1 MVQLIRARGYMQRRL
16 TYSASAAT
24 TIETGITDTASP
36 TPEPATT
43 HTEPRSPIAQ
53 RGGSSHQ
60 IRHPQRC
67 ILGLIDHVLLP
78 R

>member
-53 RGGSSHQ
+53 RGAHRIKSATRSVAS
-60 IRHPQRC
+60 
-67 ILGLIDHVLLP
+67 LA
-78 R
+78 